1 LGRESDHFKPIL
13 AVPDID
19 LKEDERRR
27 KAAQKLLRS
36 LLINMFTSLRG
47 MKSLLSL
54 PEAFAGQ
61 AEEEQTCDV
70 ESGVDQA

>member
-1 LGRESDHFKPIL
+1 
-13 AVPDID
+13 
-19 LKEDERRR
+19 
-27 KAAQKLLRS
+27 
-36 LLINMFTSLRG
+36 